1 MVTRPKTQLEVKLE
15 AEIAAFSR
23 PALAF
28 GGPTRTEAM
37 APLGRVNVLSRSL
50 VVARDWDAAHPVEA
64 QRRAQLIRELEVETA
79 RADREAAE
87 RDAVERHL
95 RVAGARLERSGV
107 GERSLAAAAAP
118 QDTEALGVV
127 KRWLGEKGL
136 TWLVLCGP
144 KGTGKSVAA
153 TWAVREAIRSGGTG
167 AFRGAAALAKLSGF
181 DAGAAEMAHLK
192 RVHLLVLDDVGTELL
207 TEYARAQFH
216 ELLDHRHENYGRT
229 ILTSNL
235 MWLPTTRNGVTTPGL
250 EGRLGERLVD
260 RMAQA
265 GRRVQLAPQKS
276 MRRAS

>member
-1 MVTRPKTQLEVKLE
+1 MVRPKTQLEVKLE

-28 GGPTRTEAM
+28 GGPKRTAEM

-50 VVARDWDAAHPVEA
+50 ATARQWDEAHPIEA
-64 QRRAQLIRELEVETA
+64 QRRAQLIRELEVETQ
-79 RADREAAE
+79 RADRAE
-87 RDAVERHL
+87 QERESIERHL

-107 GERSLAAAAAP
+107 GERSLAAASEP

-127 KRWLGEKGL
+127 KRWLAEKDL

-153 TWAVREAIRSGGTG
+153 TWAVREVIRSGGTG
-167 AFRGAAALAKLSGF
+167 AFRGTAALAKLSAF
-181 DAGAAEMAHLK
+181 DAGAAELAHLK
-192 RVHLLVLDDVGTELL
+192 RVHLLVLDDFGTELL

-216 ELLDHRHENYGRT
+216 DLLDHRHENYGRT
-229 ILTSNL
+229 IITSNL
-235 MWLPTTRNGVTTPGL
+235 MWLSTTRDGVTVPGL
-250 EGRLGERLVD
+250 ESRLGERLVD